1 MQDNT
6 GTLEVKGALTRL
18 GRQRVAEGNLT
29 ISKFA
34 VSSDGVNYNLASENL
49 VDPFIAIKRTPLFDV
64 WKDGSSIQYKLIP
77 RQRISNYDP
86 EFRYPFNIQN
96 TTTLSKVSILGQET
110 PQDFPTYLNE
120 NGRKEIVFYGTTQN
134 ELNRIQT
141 VNFQLKT
148 NEVPFLNN
156 DYSYITIILHDLKY
170 FDIGLTQGQRNLF
183 GADNLPSIEARN
195 NPTNVS
201 LGTSE
206 TSDFPKYLTLAVKRS
221 TGTTPNYTNFSFDL
235 RYRGNY
241 RYRYPQINRYETLLT
256 VFSEETG
263 NMEHI
268 RLIISPELPKN

>member
-18 GRQRVAEGNLT
+18 GRQRVAEGNLN

-77 RQRISNYDP
+77 RQRIPNYDP
-86 EFRYPFNIQN
+86 EFRYPFNVQN
-96 TTTLSKVSILGQET
+96 TTTLSKVSFLGQET
-110 PQDFPTYLNE
+110 PQDFPTHVNE
-120 NGRKEIVFYGTTQN
+120 NGRKEIIFYGTTQN

-156 DYSYITIILHDLKY
+156 EYSFVTVILHDLKY

-183 GADNLPSIEARN
+183 GTDNLPSLEARN
-195 NPTNVS
+195 NANNAS

-206 TSDFPKYLTLAVKRS
+206 TSDFPKYLTMAVRRA

-241 RYRYPQINRYETLLT
+241 RYKYPQVNRYETLLT
-256 VFSEETG
+256 IFSEETG
-263 NMEHI
+263 HMEHI